1 LAAPSYHSS
10 LALTISGLSDT
21 TLLFCCEEKEEKV
34 EEEEEEEEEE
44 EDALRRL
51 DALYCRILDIIARL
65 LRVP

>member
-1 LAAPSYHSS
+1 MAVPLYYSS
-10 LALTISGLSDT
+10 LALTILGLSDI
-21 TLLFCCEEKEEKV
+21 TLLFYCKEKEEKT
-34 EEEEEEEEEE
+34 EEEE

>member
-1 LAAPSYHSS
+1 LAAPLYYSS
-10 LALTISGLSDT
+10 LALTISGLFNT

-34 EEEEEEEEEE
+34 KEEEE

>member
-1 LAAPSYHSS
+1 MAAPLYHSF
-10 LALTISGLSDT
+10 LALTISGLSNN
-21 TLLFCCEEKEEKV
+21 TLLFYYKEKEEKA
-34 EEEEEEEEEE
+34 EEEEEEE

>member
-1 LAAPSYHSS
+1 MAAPLYYSS

-21 TLLFCCEEKEEKV
+21 TLLFCCEEKEEKA
-34 EEEEEEEEEE
+34 EEEEEEE

>member
-1 LAAPSYHSS
+1 MAAPLYHSS

-21 TLLFCCEEKEEKV
+21 TLLFCCEEKEEKA
-34 EEEEEEEEEE
+34 EEEEEEEE

>member
-1 LAAPSYHSS
+1 LAVPLYYSS

-21 TLLFCCEEKEEKV
+21 TLLFCYEEKEEKV
-34 EEEEEEEEEE
+34 EEEEE

>member
-1 LAAPSYHSS
+1 MAAPLYYSS

-21 TLLFCCEEKEEKV
+21 TLLFCCEEKEEKA
-34 EEEEEEEEEE
+34 EEKEEE

>member
-1 LAAPSYHSS
+1 LAAPLYYSS
-10 LALTISGLSDT
+10 LALTILGLFNT

-34 EEEEEEEEEE
+34 KEEEE

>member
-1 LAAPSYHSS
+1 
-10 LALTISGLSDT
+10 
-21 TLLFCCEEKEEKV
+21 LFCYKEKEEKV
-34 EEEEEEEEEE
+34 KEEKEEEEK

>member
-1 LAAPSYHSS
+1 LAVPLYYSF

-21 TLLFCCEEKEEKV
+21 TLLFCYKEKEEKI
-34 EEEEEEEEEE
+34 EEEEEEE

-51 DALYCRILDIIARL
+51 DALYYRILNIIARL

>member
-1 LAAPSYHSS
+1 MAAPLYHSS
-10 LALTISGLSDT
+10 LALTISGLSDI

-34 EEEEEEEEEE
+34 EEEEEEEEE